1 MPRKAPTISI
11 EVKAGDKYASLDEAF
26 NAALPLIAHDI
37 SGTIQKLIAQ
47 GLLINQN
54 GKIVPSRERVKTT

>member
-26 NAALPLIAHDI
+26 NVALPLIAHDMAT
-37 SGTIQKLIAQ
+37 TIQKLLEQ
-47 GLLINQN
+47 GLLISQN
-54 GKIVPSRERVKTT
+54 GKIIPSRERVKPK